1 MTYAPRSPSIL
12 QLLTRWRSSLD
23 GEPRGLADALRG
35 EAERCFRLAQ
45 GIASFEL
52 ADELETIGRAFESEA
67 EELEA
72 APQGIGS
79 SVSRRSSMSPPQ
91 SRAA

>member
-1 MTYAPRSPSIL
+1 MHPSTPSSVP
-12 QLLTRWRSSLD
+12 LLTRWQSSRD
-23 GEPRGLADALRG
+23 EEPPRFADALRS

-52 ADELETIGRAFESEA
+52 ADELEAIGRAFENEA

-72 APQGIGS
+72 APLEH
-79 SVSRRSSMSPPQ
+79 

>member
-1 MTYAPRSPSIL
+1 MMHPSEPFSVVPF
-12 QLLTRWRSSLD
+12 LTRWQSSLEE
-23 GEPRGLADALRG
+23 EPPRFAAALRS

-52 ADELETIGRAFESEA
+52 ADELEAIGRAFESEA

-72 APQGIGS
+72 APQRNP
-79 SVSRRSSMSPPQ
+79 VSRWSISSPR

>member
-1 MTYAPRSPSIL
+1 MGYPGSRPSSIVP
-12 QLLTRWRSSLD
+12 LLTRWRLSLD
-23 GEPRGLADALRG
+23 DDPPRLADALRS

-52 ADELETIGRAFESEA
+52 ADELEAIGRAFESEA
-67 EELEA
+67 EDLQA
-72 APQGIGS
+72 AAKPPGS
-79 SVSRRSSMSPPQ
+79 APTRCNISPPR